1 MKCEVIL
8 TRSGAPAMRDRA
20 SGEVMHPGTG
30 PGVEPQALYV
40 VPSRLDARLRDTGR
54 GEASDD
60 LVLLD
65 VGLGAAS
72 NAVAAWRVSEALRES
87 EPQQGAPSAGAR
99 RLQIVSFDDDLSA
112 LELAL
117 RPEHAESFAL
127 TTTGG
132 DANAAATALLGNGR
146 HETSRTTWR
155 LSLGDFPVQLAR
167 EPSASADIVFWDFY
181 SSKTHPHL
189 WTLATFR
196 ELRRVCRAGATLH
209 TYSTATSFR
218 AGLLLAGFAVG
229 VGGGTG
235 DRAETTLAAVDVA
248 DLERPLD
255 ARWLAR
261 LERSTAALPADVGD
275 DADARAA
282 ALAQIRACVQF
293 AAASAP

>member
-1 MKCEVIL
+1 MKCEVVL

-40 VPSRLDARLRDTGR
+40 VPSHLEARLR
-54 GEASDD
+54 ASGDAGAN

-72 NAVAAWRVSEALRES
+72 NAIAAWRVSEALGDAAR
-87 EPQQGAPSAGAR
+87 AR
-99 RLQIVSFDDDLSA
+99 RLEIVSFDDDLSA

-117 RPEHAESFAL
+117 QPEHATSFGL
-127 TTTGG
+127 TTEGG
-132 DANAAATALLGNGR
+132 DAHAAASALLANGR
-146 HETSRTTWR
+146 FETPRTTWR
-155 LSLGDFPVQLAR
+155 LALGDFPKELAR
-167 EPSASADIVFWDFY
+167 EPSASADVVFWDFY

-196 ELRRVCRAGATLH
+196 ELRRVCRSGATLH

-229 VGGGTG
+229 VGVCTG
-235 DRAETTLAAVDVA
+235 DRRETTIGAVDVA
-248 DLERPLD
+248 DLEQPLD
-255 ARWLAR
+255 ARWLER
-261 LERSTAALPADVGD
+261 LARSTAAFPSDVPD
-275 DADARAA
+275 DAESRNQ
-282 ALAQIRACVQF
+282 ALAAVRACPQF
-293 AAASAP
+293 S

>member
-40 VPSRLDARLRDTGR
+40 VPSRLDARLRDTRHGDP
-54 GEASDD
+54 SDD

-72 NAVAAWRVSEALRES
+72 NAIAAWRVSEALRDA
-87 EPQQGAPSAGAR
+87 EPHQGAPSPGAR

-132 DANAAATALLGNGR
+132 DANAAATALLANGR

-167 EPSASADIVFWDFY
+167 EPTASADIVFWDFY

-189 WTLATFR
+189 WSLATFR
-196 ELRRVCRAGATLH
+196 ELRRVCRSGATLH

-248 DLERPLD
+248 DLDRPLD

-275 DADARAA
+275 DADARTA

-293 AAASAP
+293 TAASAR

>member
-40 VPSRLDARLRDTGR
+40 VPSRLDARLRESDDGR
-54 GEASDD
+54 GD

-72 NAVAAWRVSEALRES
+72 NAVAAWRVSEAL
-87 EPQQGAPSAGAR
+87 GDATDAR
-99 RLQIVSFDDDLSA
+99 RLRIVSFDDDLSA

-132 DANAAATALLGNGR
+132 DAHAAATALLANGL

-189 WTLATFR
+189 WSLATFR
-196 ELRRVCRAGATLH
+196 ELRRVCRSGATLH

-229 VGGGTG
+229 IGGGTG
-235 DRAETTLAAVDVA
+235 DRQETTLAAVDVS

-261 LERSTAALPADVGD
+261 LERSTAAFPADVGD
-275 DADARAA
+275 DEAARAA
-282 ALAQIRACVQF
+282 ALAQIRACPQF
-293 AAASAP
+293 AAARREA

>member
-40 VPSRLDARLRDTGR
+40 VPSRLDARLRDMGR

-72 NAVAAWRVSEALRES
+72 NAVAAWRVSEAL
-87 EPQQGAPSAGAR
+87 GNTNDAR

-132 DANAAATALLGNGR
+132 DANAAATALLDNGR

-167 EPSASADIVFWDFY
+167 EPTASADIVFWDFY

-189 WTLATFR
+189 WSLATFR
-196 ELRRVCRAGATLH
+196 ELRRVCRSGATLH

-229 VGGGTG
+229 IGGGTG

-293 AAASAP
+293 AAASAR

>member
-1 MKCEVIL
+1 MKCEVVL

-40 VPSRLDARLRDTGR
+40 IPSRLEARLRGANGANGTN
-54 GEASDD
+54 

-72 NAVAAWRVSEALRES
+72 NAVAAWRVSEAVA
-87 EPQQGAPSAGAR
+87 GASDAPRAR
-99 RLQIVSFDDDLSA
+99 RLEIVSFDDDLSA

-127 TTTGG
+127 TNAAG
-132 DANAAATALLGNGR
+132 DAHAAASALLANGR
-146 HETSRTTWR
+146 HETPRTTWR
-155 LSLGDFPVQLAR
+155 LALGDFPVELAR
-167 EPSASADIVFWDFY
+167 EPSASADVVFWDFY

-196 ELRRVCRAGATLH
+196 ELRRVCRSGATLH

-235 DRAETTLAAVDVA
+235 DRQETTIGAVDVA

-261 LERSTAALPADVGD
+261 LARSTAAFPSDIGGD
-275 DADARAA
+275 PDARAE
-282 ALAQIRACVQF
+282 ALERVRACPQF
-293 AAASAP
+293 H